1 MTVLLKLLNYEYDYF
16 KKALISFILNFA
28 DLKKGALYF
37 YGSVMKKNV
46 IFTLNLTKM

>member
-1 MTVLLKLLNYEYDYF
+1 MTVLLKLLNYEYDF

-28 DLKKGALYF
+28 NLKKGAFYF
-37 YGSVMKKNV
+37 YGTVIKKSF

>member
-1 MTVLLKLLNYEYDYF
+1 MTVLLKLLNYEYDF